1 MSQFGKVAT
10 CNLKKDIET
19 GRSRGF
25 GFVVYESAE
34 SIEKVCSLMHKPCV
48 ISSASCSRFHV
59 QDS

>member
-34 SIEKVCSLMHKPCV
+34 SIEKVCSLHVRVRV
-48 ISSASCSRFHV
+48 IM
-59 QDS
+59 